1 MYPSFLQLLRAEI
14 IKIFSRK
21 RSFIGFAAIA
31 AVVFLIQLAMY
42 VDGENYIGLITQS
55 IEQSIKLS
63 GHIVT
68 GNMVCFIILQTL
80 IIQMPLLVALVTG
93 DLISGEAQSGTI
105 RLLLTKPVSR
115 EKILFVKFIAG
126 LIYVI
131 ALILFLGILSYPL
144 SLLIFGN
151 GDMMV
156 LKSDELVILQSA
168 DTVWR
173 FIGAFFI
180 AFLSLTVVSSLSLML
195 SCFTNNSITPII
207 TTMSIIILFTIIGTL
222 DVPIFETL
230 KQFLFTTHMIIWRNL
245 FDNPINVSFIS
256 KSIGVLT
263 AQIALFYGISHY
275 YFSKKDIIG

>member
-68 GNMVCFIILQTL
+68 GNMVCVIILQTL

-115 EKILFVKFIAG
+115 EKILLLKF
-126 LIYVI
+126 
-131 ALILFLGILSYPL
+131 
-144 SLLIFGN
+144 
-151 GDMMV
+151 
-156 LKSDELVILQSA
+156 
-168 DTVWR
+168 
-173 FIGAFFI
+173 
-180 AFLSLTVVSSLSLML
+180 
-195 SCFTNNSITPII
+195 
-207 TTMSIIILFTIIGTL
+207 
-222 DVPIFETL
+222 
-230 KQFLFTTHMIIWRNL
+230 
-245 FDNPINVSFIS
+245 
-256 KSIGVLT
+256 
-263 AQIALFYGISHY
+263 
-275 YFSKKDIIG
+275 